1 MKGDDLINQP
11 LAWTEEATGRL
22 RQVPAG
28 LMRELTRQRVEN
40 LARQRGQ
47 ALVTVELMATKYYQW
62 AEGSAQASSEM
73 PWTEEAR
80 QRVARIPAFVRGMV
94 VKAIEAYALSQGL
107 AEITPDIVDEAKTFW
122 EKTGR
127 FHQP

>member
-1 MKGDDLINQP
+1 MKGDDLVNQP

-22 RQVPAG
+22 RQVPTG

-47 ALVTVELMATKYYQW
+47 TLVTGELMATKYYQW
-62 AEGSAQASSEM
+62 AEGSAQASSKM

-80 QRVARIPAFVRGMV
+80 QRVARIPALVRGMV
-94 VKAIEAYALSQGL
+94 VKAIEAYALGQGL
-107 AEITPDIVDEAKTFW
+107 AEITPDIVDEAKTF
-122 EKTGR
+122 
-127 FHQP
+127 